1 MSGIKNHFIEYH
13 IFYEKSIPNKKI
25 YKKIYIYKKYLF
37 FLSKYGIINA
47 VCDNLGYLTE
57 INIKLCL
64 EGSKKWQKRKLGSN

>member
-13 IFYEKSIPNKKI
+13 IFCKKSIPNKKI

-64 EGSKKWQKRKLGSN
+64 EGSKKWQKK